1 MHRVICRGLV
11 AATVAA
17 LLPGAEAMA
26 HGFAGDRFFPATIL
40 TDDPFV
46 ADEMSLPTLTLN
58 PTQSDGSREFD
69 VGSDL
74 SMLITP
80 KWDFTLSNDWAH
92 TRIPGMSTQT
102 GLTGLTTGTQ
112 YQLFINAE
120 HEAMALAALDVTW
133 GNTGRVAAGAPA
145 FTTISPTFD
154 FGKGFGDLPDSL
166 PWLRPFAL
174 TGNLSLNFPTE
185 TETNGTPNP
194 NSVFYGFAIEYSIPY
209 LQSEVRDLGLGPPF
223 NRLIPLVEF
232 ALTSPFNRGQSG
244 TTTGTVQPGVI
255 WAGQYFQ
262 VGAEMIIPTNSLSG
276 HGIGGV
282 VQLHFYLDD
291 LFPNSIG
298 RPISQWFRQ

>member
-1 MHRVICRGLV
+1 MHRVIYRGL
-11 AATVAA
+11 AAVAA
-17 LLPGAEAMA
+17 LLPSAEAMA

-46 ADEMSLPTLTLN
+46 ADEMSLPTVTLN

-69 VGSDL
+69 VGTDL

-92 TRIPGMSTQT
+92 TRIPGMRTQT

-133 GNTGRVAAGAPA
+133 GNTGRLAAGAPA

-174 TGNLSLNFPTE
+174 TGNLSFDFPTE
-185 TETNGTPNP
+185 TETNGSPNP
-194 NSVFYGFAIEYSIPY
+194 NSFNYGFAIEYSIPY
-209 LQSEVRDLGLGPPF
+209 LQSEVRDLGLGAPF
-223 NRLIPLVEF
+223 NRMIPLVEF

-244 TTTGTVQPGVI
+244 ATTGTVQPGVI

-298 RPISQWFRQ
+298 KPISKWFQQ

>member
-185 TETNGTPNP
+185 TETNGSPNP
-194 NSVFYGFAIEYSIPY
+194 NSFFYGFAIEYSIPY

>member
-1 MHRVICRGLV
+1 MNPLPST
-11 AATVAA
+11 AAAAAA
-17 LLPGAEAMA
+17 LIFLAANTAALA

-46 ADEMSLPTLTLN
+46 ASEISLPTFTLN

-69 VGSDL
+69 IGPDL

-80 KWDFTLSNDWAH
+80 NWDFTIGSDWAH
-92 TRIPGMSTQT
+92 IRAPGLPTVT
-102 GLTGLTTGTQ
+102 GWGGLTAGTQ
-112 YQLFINAE
+112 YQLFINGP
-120 HEAMALAALDVTW
+120 HEAMALAGLDVTW
-133 GNTGRVAAGAPA
+133 GNTGNLAVGAPD
-145 FTTISPTFD
+145 FTTLSPTFD

-166 PWLRPFAL
+166 PWLRPLAL
-174 TGNLSLNFPTE
+174 TGNLSSNFPTK
-185 TETNGTPNP
+185 TQSMGMPNP
-194 NSVFYGFAIEYSIPY
+194 NSFFYGFAVQYSIPY
-209 LQSEVRDLGLGPPF
+209 LQSQVRDIGLGPPF
-223 NRLIPLVEF
+223 NRMIPLVEF

-298 RPISQWFRQ
+298 RPLSKW

>member
-1 MHRVICRGLV
+1 MHRVFCRGL
-11 AATVAA
+11 AAAAVAA

-46 ADEMSLPTLTLN
+46 ASEMSLPTFTLN

-69 VGSDL
+69 LGSDL

-80 KWDFTLSNDWAH
+80 NWDFTIGSDWAH
-92 TRIPGMSTQT
+92 IRAPGLPTVTGWT
-102 GLTGLTTGTQ
+102 GLRTGTQ
-112 YQLFINAE
+112 YQLFINAP
-120 HEAMALAALDVTW
+120 HEAMALAGLNVTW
-133 GNTGRVAAGAPA
+133 GNTGNVQAVGAPA
-145 FTTISPTFD
+145 FTTLSPTFD
-154 FGKGFGDLPDSL
+154 FGKGFGDLPNSL

-174 TGNLSLNFPTE
+174 TGNLSFDFPTQ
-185 TETNGTPNP
+185 TQTMGIQNP
-194 NSVFYGFAIEYSIPY
+194 NSFNYGFAIEYSIPY
-209 LQSEVRDLGLGPPF
+209 LQGEVRDIGLGPPF
-223 NRLIPLVEF
+223 NRMIPLVEF
-232 ALTSPFNRGQSG
+232 ALSSPVNRGQSG

-298 RPISQWFRQ
+298 RPISQW

>member
-1 MHRVICRGLV
+1 MHRVINRGLA

-17 LLPGAEAMA
+17 LLPGVEAGA

-46 ADEMSLPTLTLN
+46 ADEMSLPTVTLN
-58 PTQSDGSREFD
+58 PTQSDGSRELG
-69 VGSDL
+69 VATDL
-74 SMLITP
+74 STLITP
-80 KWDFTLSNDWAH
+80 KWDFTIGTEWQHL
-92 TRIPGMSTQT
+92 RMPGAPNAT
-102 GLTGLTTGTQ
+102 GFGSLDTGTQ
-112 YQLFINAE
+112 YQLFINGP
-120 HEAMALAALDVTW
+120 HEAMALAGLDVNW
-133 GNTGRVAAGAPA
+133 GNTGRVQALGAPA

-174 TGNLSLNFPTE
+174 TGNLSFDFPTE
-185 TETNGTPNP
+185 TESNGVPNP
-194 NSVFYGFAIEYSIPY
+194 NNFNYGFAIEYSIPY
-209 LQSEVRDLGLGPPF
+209 LQSQVRDLGLGAPF

-232 ALTSPFNRGQSG
+232 ALTTPLNRGQTG
-244 TTTGTVQPGVI
+244 KTTGTVQPGVI
-255 WAGQYFQ
+255 WAGSYFQ

-298 RPISQWFRQ
+298 RPISQW

>member
-1 MHRVICRGLV
+1 MNPIPSR
-11 AATVAA
+11 AAGAA
-17 LLPGAEAMA
+17 AIIFLSANSAAFA

-46 ADEMSLPTLTLN
+46 ASEISLPTFTLN
-58 PTQSDGSREFD
+58 PTASDGSREFD
-69 VGSDL
+69 IGSDL

-80 KWDFTLSNDWAH
+80 SWDFTIGSDWAH
-92 TRIPGMSTQT
+92 IRTPGVGTQT
-102 GLTGLTTGTQ
+102 GFLGLTTGTQ
-112 YQLFINAE
+112 YQLFINGP

-133 GNTGRVAAGAPA
+133 GHTGNLSVGAPA
-145 FTTISPTFD
+145 FTTLSPTFD

-174 TGNLSLNFPTE
+174 TGNLSLNLPTQA
-185 TETNGTPNP
+185 ETNGMFNP
-194 NSVFYGFAIEYSIPY
+194 NSFFYGFAIEYSIPY
-209 LQSEVRDLGLGPPF
+209 LQSEVRDIGLGPPF

-232 ALTSPFNRGQSG
+232 ALTTSLDRGQG
-244 TTTGTVQPGVI
+244 GITTGTVQPGFI

-282 VQLHFYLDD
+282 FQFHMYLDD
-291 LFPNSIG
+291 LFPHSIG
-298 RPISQWFRQ
+298 RPISQW

>member
-1 MHRVICRGLV
+1 MHRVFCRGL
-11 AATVAA
+11 AAAAVAA

-46 ADEMSLPTLTLN
+46 ADEMSLPTVTLN
-58 PTQSDGSREFD
+58 PTQSDGSRE
-69 VGSDL
+69 VNIGSDL

-92 TRIPGMSTQT
+92 IRTPGLSTQT

-133 GNTGRVAAGAPA
+133 GNTGRIAAGAPA

-154 FGKGFGDLPDSL
+154 FGKGFGDLPDSV
-166 PWLRPFAL
+166 PWLRPLAL
-174 TGNLSLNFPTE
+174 TGNISLNFPTE
-185 TETNGTPNP
+185 AETNGTPNP
-194 NSVFYGFAIEYSIPY
+194 NSLFYGFAVEYSIPY
-209 LQSEVRDLGLGPPF
+209 LQSEVRDLGWQAPF

-298 RPISQWFRQ
+298 RPISQW

>member
-1 MHRVICRGLV
+1 MQRRFCRGLV
-11 AATVAA
+11 AASVAA
-17 LLPGAEAMA
+17 LLPSAAAEA

-46 ADEMSLPTLTLN
+46 ADEASLPTVTLN
-58 PTQSDGSREFD
+58 PTQSDGSRELD
-69 VGSDL
+69 VGPDL

-80 KWDFTLSNDWAH
+80 RWDFTIDSDWAH
-92 TRIPGMSTQT
+92 IRSPGLPTVT
-102 GLTGLTTGTQ
+102 GWTGLTTGTQ
-112 YQLFINAE
+112 YQLFINGP
-120 HEAMALAALDVTW
+120 HEAMALAGLDVSW
-133 GNTGRVAAGAPA
+133 ANTGNLAVGAPD
-145 FTTISPTFD
+145 FTTLSPTVD

-174 TGNLSLNFPTE
+174 TGNLSFDFPTR
-185 TETNGTPNP
+185 TESMGMLNP
-194 NSVFYGFAIEYSIPY
+194 DNFNYGFAVEYSIPY
-209 LQSEVRDLGLGPPF
+209 LQDEVRDVGLGAPF
-223 NRLIPLVEF
+223 NRMIPLVEF
-232 ALTSPFNRGQSG
+232 ALTSPLNRGYSG

-255 WAGQYFQ
+255 WTGQYFQ

-298 RPISQWFRQ
+298 RPISQW

>member
-1 MHRVICRGLV
+1 MNPLPSRAAV
-11 AATVAA
+11 AAAVILLSANSAA
-17 LLPGAEAMA
+17 LA

-46 ADEMSLPTLTLN
+46 ADEMSLPTITLD
-58 PTQSDGSREFD
+58 PTASDGSRQLGI
-69 VGSDL
+69 GSDL
-74 SMLITP
+74 SVLITP
-80 KWDFTLSNDWAH
+80 SWDFTIGSQWQH
-92 TRIPGMSTQT
+92 IRSPGLPTVT
-102 GLTGLTTGTQ
+102 GWGGLTTGTQ
-112 YQLFINAE
+112 YQLFINAP

-133 GNTGRVAAGAPA
+133 GNTGNLAAGAPD
-145 FTTISPTFD
+145 FTTLSPTFD

-174 TGNLSLNFPTE
+174 TGNLSLNFPTK
-185 TETNGTPNP
+185 TQSMGVQNP
-194 NSVFYGFAIEYSIPY
+194 NSLFYGFAIEYSIPY
-209 LQSEVRDLGLGPPF
+209 LQSEVRDIGLGPPF
-223 NRLIPLVEF
+223 NRMIPLVEF
-232 ALTSPFNRGQSG
+232 ALTSPFNRGQTG
-244 TTTGTVQPGVI
+244 TTTGTVQPGII

-298 RPISQWFRQ
+298 RPISKW

>member
-1 MHRVICRGLV
+1 MNPLSSR
-11 AATVAA
+11 AAVSAA
-17 LLPGAEAMA
+17 LILLSANSAAFA

-46 ADEMSLPTLTLN
+46 ADEMSLPTVTLN

-69 VGSDL
+69 IGSDL

-80 KWDFTLSNDWAH
+80 SWDFTLSSDWAH
-92 TRIPGMSTQT
+92 IRTPGVGTQT
-102 GLTGLTTGTQ
+102 GFQGLTTGTQ
-112 YQLFINAE
+112 YQLFINAP
-120 HEAMALAALDVTW
+120 HETMALAALDVTW
-133 GNTGRVAAGAPA
+133 GHTGNLSAGAPN
-145 FTTISPTFD
+145 FTTLSPTFD

-174 TGNLSLNFPTE
+174 TGNLSLNLPTQAQI
-185 TETNGTPNP
+185 NGTFNP
-194 NSVFYGFAIEYSIPY
+194 NSFFYGFAVEYSIPY
-209 LQSEVRDLGLGPPF
+209 LQSEVKDLGWGPPF

-232 ALTSPFNRGQSG
+232 ALTTSLDRGQG
-244 TTTGTVQPGVI
+244 GITTGTVQPGVI

-282 VQLHFYLDD
+282 FQFHMYLDD

-298 RPISQWFRQ
+298 RPISQW

>member
-1 MHRVICRGLV
+1 MHRVFCRGL
-11 AATVAA
+11 AAAAVAA

-46 ADEMSLPTLTLN
+46 ADEMSLPTVTLN
-58 PTQSDGSREFD
+58 PTQSDGSREL
-69 VGSDL
+69 GIGTDL
-74 SMLITP
+74 STLITP
-80 KWDFTLSNDWAH
+80 KWDFTIGTEWQHL
-92 TRIPGMSTQT
+92 RMPGAPTAT
-102 GLTGLTTGTQ
+102 GFGGLDTGTQ
-112 YQLFINAE
+112 YQLFINGP
-120 HEAMALAALDVTW
+120 HEAMALAGLDVSW
-133 GNTGRVAAGAPA
+133 GNTGRVQALGAPA

-154 FGKGFGDLPDSL
+154 FGKGFGDLPNSL

-174 TGNLSLNFPTE
+174 TGNLSFDFPTE
-185 TETNGTPNP
+185 TESNGVPNP
-194 NSVFYGFAIEYSIPY
+194 NNFNYGFAIEYSIPY
-209 LQSEVRDLGLGPPF
+209 LQSQVRDLGLGPPF

-232 ALTSPFNRGQSG
+232 ALTTPLNRGQTG
-244 TTTGTVQPGVI
+244 MTTGTVQPGVI

-291 LFPNSIG
+291 LFPNSIA
-298 RPISQWFRQ
+298 RPISQW